1 MSENQAK
8 VQPQPLLLGELIKSK
23 DTAQIEALFDTLP
36 PVETARMISS
46 LTRPDQI
53 RLLEMLGPE
62 NSAHL
67 ISKISGLGE
76 ANMVAQLPAEQAAPI
91 VKKLPRQ
98 LQVNIL
104 RHLKKSKAGRILQTI
119 KPHKVKQLE
128 RLMRYPEN
136 MAGGLMI
143 TEYLSYPENMLVSEV
158 LDDLRE
164 HGETYSDLD
173 IQYAYVVSE
182 TGHLSGV
189 LRLRDLLMAL
199 RSKKI
204 NEIMIKDPLHVNVNM
219 SLRDLKDFFR
229 QYSFLGVPV
238 VNDDGE
244 LVGVVRSA
252 SVREAAN
259 RQNNQ
264 LFLKFAGIV
273 GGEEY
278 RTMPLFKRSSR
289 RLSWLSINIV
299 LNIIAASVI
308 ALYQD
313 TLEKAI
319 VLAVFLPI
327 ISDMSGCSGNQ
338 AVAVSIREL
347 TLGLVRP
354 RELIRVLSKEFAIG
368 VVNGVVLGMLLGGAA
383 LLWKGNPYLGLV
395 VGVALAANTLVA
407 VSFGGLVPLILRG
420 MRTDPALASGP
431 LLTTV
436 TDMCGFF
443 FVLSFASILLPRLA
457 G

>member
-1 MSENQAK
+1 
-8 VQPQPLLLGELIKSK
+8 
-23 DTAQIEALFDTLP
+23 
-36 PVETARMISS
+36 
-46 LTRPDQI
+46 
-53 RLLEMLGPE
+53 
-62 NSAHL
+62 
-67 ISKISGLGE
+67 
-76 ANMVAQLPAEQAAPI
+76 
-91 VKKLPRQ
+91 
-98 LQVNIL
+98 
-104 RHLKKSKAGRILQTI
+104 
-119 KPHKVKQLE
+119 
-128 RLMRYPEN
+128 MR
-136 MAGGLMI
+136 
-143 TEYLSYPENMLVSEV
+143 VREV

-164 HGETYSDLD
+164 HGETYSDFD
-173 IQYAYVVSE
+173 IQYGYVVSK

-189 LRLRDLLMAL
+189 LRLRDLLMAPRDRL
-199 RSKKI
+199 LS
-204 NEIMIKDPLHVNVNM
+204 ETMIKSPLHVNINA

-229 QYSFLGVPV
+229 QYTFLGDPV
-238 VNDDGE
+238 TDDEGK
-244 LVGVVRSA
+244 LVGVMRSS

-278 RTMPLFKRSSR
+278 RSMPLFKRSSR

-354 RELIRVLSKEFAIG
+354 KELLRVLTKESSIG
-368 VVNGVVLGMLLGGAA
+368 IINGLVLGCLLGGAA
-383 LLWKGNPYLGLV
+383 LLWKGNPYLGLI
-395 VGVALAANTLVA
+395 VGAALAANTFVA

-431 LLTTV
+431 LLTTI

-443 FVLSFASILLPRLA
+443 FVLSFASFLLPKLS